1 MINQSTAMTE
11 EMKIIRKGVL
21 EAMDKKF
28 KALNTDAICTINQ
41 DFENL
46 SKQKYLI

>member
-1 MINQSTAMTE
+1 MNQSTAMTE

-28 KALNTDAICTINQ
+28 KTFNSDAISTLN
-41 DFENL
+41 
-46 SKQKYLI
+46 